1 MLHRL
6 LPLLCALAAAA
17 SAQDGGQLFTAS
29 CSACH
34 GLDGKGATGG
44 TFPPL
49 AGSPW
54 LLGDGQRA
62 IKIALHG
69 LEGPV
74 NVLGKSFNLA
84 MPPQGA
90 AITDEN
96 LAAILTYVRS
106 SWGNSGSAITPA
118 QVKAA
123 RAATASRAT
132 PWSAE
137 EILKLH
143 PLPLEATALSHVVSS
158 YYSGAWQTLPDFS
171 KLKPDSTEEEQTGII
186 TVSKNTKPTNFGIVW
201 TASFDAPTDGNYTFT
216 LDADDGARLILD
228 SKTLAEIN
236 SIGPMNGSR
245 AKQGK
250 VKLTKGSH
258 PIRIEY
264 FQLASNKGLA
274 LGWKGP
280 DAKDWKWLS
289 EDQGQGKTA
298 GPAHANHPPIPL
310 VPAPDHAIFY
320 RNFITGVSAR
330 SIGFGF
336 PGGVNLAY
344 SADHFA
350 PELVWTGAFMDAGH
364 HWTDRGIGNE
374 PPAGENVV
382 KLSTSPALPESAR
395 FKGYKLDAA
404 GNPTFSVKIGEQ
416 TLLDSW
422 KPSASTLVRTL
433 TASGGTLTLLVGENA
448 TQQGQTLSFG
458 DKFTVQA
465 TGAQIQTSSGKST
478 LTLAPGK
485 PATLTYHWK

>member
-1 MLHRL
+1 MLHRRL
-6 LPLLCALAAAA
+6 LPLLCALTAAAA
-17 SAQDGGQLFTAS
+17 AQDGGQLFTAS

-62 IKIALHG
+62 IKITLHG

-74 NVLGKSFNLA
+74 NVLGKTFNLA

-90 AITDEN
+90 AISDEN

-106 SWGNSGSAITPA
+106 SWGNAGSAITPA
-118 QVKAA
+118 HVKAT

-158 YYSGAWQTLPDFS
+158 YYSGAWQKLPDFS
-171 KLKPDSTEEEQTGII
+171 KLKPDSIEEEQTGVI
-186 TVSKNTKPTNFGIVW
+186 TVRKNTKPINFGIVW
-201 TASFDAPTDGNYTFT
+201 TASFDAPADGNYTFT
-216 LDADDGARLILD
+216 LDADDGARLILNNQTVTEID
-228 SKTLAEIN
+228 SL
-236 SIGPMNGSR
+236 GPMNGTR

-250 VKLTKGSH
+250 VKLTKGPH

-264 FQLASNKGLA
+264 FQLGNNKGLT

-280 DAKDWKWLS
+280 TAQDWKWLS
-289 EDQGQGKTA
+289 EETGQAKTA
-298 GPAHANHPPIPL
+298 GPTHPTIPL
-310 VPAPDHAIFY
+310 IPTPDHAIFY

-330 SIGFGF
+330 AIGFGF

-350 PELVWTGAFMDAGH
+350 PEIVWTGAFMDAGH

-374 PPAGENVV
+374 PPAGDNVV
-382 KLSTSPALPESAR
+382 KLSTAPALPDTAR
-395 FKGYKLDAA
+395 FTGYKLDAV
-404 GNPTFSVKIGEQ
+404 GNPTFSVKIGDQ
-416 TLLDSW
+416 SLLDSW
-422 KPSASTLVRTL
+422 KPSAKTLIRTL
-433 TASGGTLTLLVGENA
+433 TASGAPLTLLIGENA
-448 TQQGQTLSFG
+448 TQQGQTLSFA
-458 DKFTVQA
+458 DKLTLLA
-465 TGAQIQTSSGKST
+465 SGAEMQTTSGKST
-478 LTLAPGK
+478 ITLAPGK
-485 PATLTYHWK
+485 PATLTYQWK